1 MFHWDRL
8 PVLSKSI
15 ELFFPFQ
22 KEKKKRNAFS
32 LNCRLNNFHR
42 NEDYPKIGKEFLS
55 DFENIKT
62 QLSTFTYSF

>member
-22 KEKKKRNAFS
+22 KEKKKEKKKR
-32 LNCRLNNFHR
+32 
-42 NEDYPKIGKEFLS
+42 ILS
-55 DFENIKT
+55 
-62 QLSTFTYSF
+62 QLSFE